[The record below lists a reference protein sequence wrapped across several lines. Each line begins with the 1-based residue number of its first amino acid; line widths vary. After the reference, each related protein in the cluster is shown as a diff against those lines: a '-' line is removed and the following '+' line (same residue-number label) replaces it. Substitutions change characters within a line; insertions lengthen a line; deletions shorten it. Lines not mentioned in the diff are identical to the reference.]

1 MRDNKLPPSNIE
13 AEEAILGSILFD
25 ARVMVIAKDLLPKSK
40 AFYIL
45 AHQTIYE
52 AFLDLESSRM
62 GTDFITV
69 SNYLSD
75 RGLLDKVGGTA
86 KLSQLLNRTVSAANI
101 DRYCKLVA
109 DKSIKRDLI
118 EYGQKTIDLGYDQAQ
133 ELDEVLAQSQR
144 NLEEV
149 VSQNFASQMF
159 PNDEV
164 STELYE
170 SLDKDQRIYATGFTD
185 LDKML
190 DGFEPGALT
199 VLAGRPSMGKS
210 AISLNLA
217 FKQANTHKLPVTFF
231 SLEMTRMQLESRL
244 WSLISVQPCYKH
256 FCMSP
261 LPGDRLRQHRSGW
274 KPLGDRERDNLANI
288 HALALELPLYINDN
302 RCMTVAGIGANL
314 RSMRNKFGKLGLVV
328 VDYLQMMNQEENQNR
343 SYELGSIA
351 RGLYQLSGE
360 LDVPILALSQVNRAC
375 ESRNDKRPMM
385 SDLSQ
390 SGVLE
395 MVADNI
401 VFCYRDE
408 YYDDESTNDNN
419 VLELIL
425 RKARHG
431 ETGTAKL
438 FFDKIHGNIQDLY

>member
-1 MRDNKLPPSNIE
+1 MEVNKLPPSNIE

-25 ARVMVIAKDLLPKSK
+25 PRVMVIAKDLLPKSR
-40 AFYIL
+40 AFYIGS
-45 AHQTIYE
+45 HQTIYQ
-52 AFLDLESSRM
+52 AFLDLESSDKD
-62 GTDFITV
+62 TDFISV

-75 RGLLDKVGGTA
+75 RGLLDKIGGTTR
-86 KLSQLLNRTVSAANI
+86 LSQLLNRTVSSVNI

-118 EYGQKTIDLGYDQAQ
+118 EYGQKTINLGYDQTQ
-133 ELDEVLAQSQR
+133 ELEEVLTKSQQ
-144 NLEEV
+144 NLQEV
-149 VSQNFASQMF
+149 VSQNFASEML

-170 SLDKDQRIYATGFTD
+170 SLDKNHRIYPTGFTD
-185 LDKML
+185 LDEMM
-190 DGFEPGALT
+190 DGFEPGTLT

-210 AISLNLA
+210 AIALNLA
-217 FKQANTHKLPVTFF
+217 FKQAVDHKLPVTFF
-231 SLEMTRMQLESRL
+231 SLEMTRRQLESRL
-244 WSLISVQPCYKH
+244 WSLVSVQPFYKH
-256 FCMSP
+256 LGVSP
-261 LPGDRLRQHRSGW
+261 LPGDRLRKSRTNK
-274 KPLGDRERDNLANI
+274 KPLDDLERQNIANI

-314 RSMRNKFGKLGLVV
+314 RSMKNKFGNLGLVV
-328 VDYLQMMNQEENQNR
+328 VDYLQMMNQEDSQNR

-351 RGLYQLSGE
+351 RSLYQLSGE

-375 ESRNDKRPMM
+375 EARNDKRPMM

-401 VFCYRDE
+401 IFCYRDE
-408 YYDDESTNDNN
+408 YYEPETCDRN

-438 FFDKIHGNIQDLY
+438 FFDKTHGNIQDLY